1 MKRLTADLLS
11 VAMFIAVMTYVCMLA
26 FGVLHAHLHGVPA
39 FSYFESLALVVL
51 VRLLRLTVRD
61 D

>member
-1 MKRLTADLLS
+1 
-11 VAMFIAVMTYVCMLA
+11 MFIAVMTYVCMLA

-39 FSYFESLALVVL
+39 FGYFESLALVVL